1 MIKTKSFQRV
11 LTCALSLVMALTCV
25 CVPAFAAD
33 DMTEP
38 NPSIEQHPDDT
49 MNPTKVV
56 TVIGEKAFYKVENGV
71 VIYADRDDGSGWE
84 AVPSAYIKGSEYNE
98 GDIDFGMYVVGADEV
113 RFVALDE
120 CHDEGD
126 GTFTFYHGTK
136 DSATVSEDVDTA
148 TNDDPS
154 MGTQFYINIEDGID
168 PDGPSKEEVVNPG
181 TDDARV
187 EYEVTVSTKTNYQL
201 NATVPMYVCMYGF
214 RGTGSVVTPSKDA
227 YQLKNYSTI
236 NENSKATIVD
246 ITKLTHYARIY
257 DENHSDENLYAIAY
271 DAGTYT
277 YWYSNPGDE
286 ELAKHEAH
294 LVLTDRNIN
303 ASGEVYVIFIDNE
316 WDFKAAGVLTGDCL
330 RETVN
335 AIDPNH
341 PLSEDLVYGEF
352 NFGKEFAVG
361 AAVEGGED
369 KGLAIEAQVRWDD
382 SWQEGLWDKYRRIL
396 APDGVVVLFSS
407 GRRTAQVIT
416 GATIPWRYNLVWHK
430 VFNGVTPLTQHEDIC
445 VFSHFAPAEKQPRNF
460 PSILSYPVAK
470 DGLGRWRAKPL
481 DLCQKLICNYSEFDG
496 RVLDNCMGEG
506 IVGKAA
512 LRMGRQFV
520 GIEKDVQKFRKACK
534 EVHSVEYAEG
544 IVN

>member
-369 KGLAIEAQVRWDD
+369 KGLAIKVTGLQAQPATWKLVPLSTAASEMKRGELAMSLAPESAISNIDTFLAENGYDGMDDYLSAAKETVEGNVTRTLILQAVAEKEGIEAQESDFQAYFGSGRTVAAENYGKGYTAQLALEYSVGRLL
-382 SWQEGLWDKYRRIL
+382 QEN
-396 APDGVVVLFSS
+396 VVL
-407 GRRTAQVIT
+407 
-416 GATIPWRYNLVWHK
+416 N
-430 VFNGVTPLTQHEDIC
+430 
-445 VFSHFAPAEKQPRNF
+445 
-460 PSILSYPVAK
+460 
-470 DGLGRWRAKPL
+470 
-481 DLCQKLICNYSEFDG
+481 
-496 RVLDNCMGEG
+496 
-506 IVGKAA
+506 
-512 LRMGRQFV
+512 
-520 GIEKDVQKFRKACK
+520 
-534 EVHSVEYAEG
+534 
-544 IVN
+544 